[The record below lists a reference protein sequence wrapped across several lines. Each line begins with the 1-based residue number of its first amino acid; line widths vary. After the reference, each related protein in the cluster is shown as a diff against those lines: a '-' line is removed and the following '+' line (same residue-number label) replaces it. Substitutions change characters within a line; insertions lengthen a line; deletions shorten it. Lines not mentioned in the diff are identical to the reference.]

1 MDSFLAIT
9 ATLIPTNKASVI
21 LIDNIEQSFQNT
33 ETFTYL
39 PFLQKHSHILNISF
53 ILTYSII
60 LNNMNTYLNAYL
72 NFLNKSYH
80 KNFFADR
87 GFEWFK
93 AGT

>member
-87 GFEWFK
+87 GFE
-93 AGT
+93 

>member
-80 KNFFADR
+80 KKFFADR
-87 GFEWFK
+87 GFE
-93 AGT
+93 

>member
-39 PFLQKHSHILNISF
+39 PFLQKHSHISF

-80 KNFFADR
+80 KKIFADR

>member
-60 LNNMNTYLNAYL
+60 LNNMNTYHNAYL

-80 KNFFADR
+80 KKNVADR
-87 GFEWFK
+87 GFE
-93 AGT
+93 